1 MKVGDIAMFK
11 NKILIIEDEE
21 SICDILSY
29 SLRKEGYFVKCVFN
43 GRDGL
48 KLIENFSPNLVILDL
63 MLPDMSGFDICRK
76 ITVNYKIPIFMLT
89 ARNDIVDKVLGL
101 ELGADD
107 YITKPFDIREVIARI
122 KVILRRIESLKD
134 YNDSETMYISSYIKI
149 DRMSRTIYK
158 DGEEVKLKPKEYDLL
173 SFFCE
178 NKGRV
183 FEREELL
190 DSIWDIDFEGDI
202 RTVDVHIQRLR
213 KKLDKENS
221 TSIIETVYGVGYKM
235 N

>member
-1 MKVGDIAMFK
+1 MLK

-29 SLRKEGYFVKCVFN
+29 SLRKEGYFVKCAFN
-43 GRDGL
+43 GSDGL

-122 KVILRRIESLKD
+122 KVILRRMESLKD
-134 YNDSETMYISSYIKI
+134 YNDSESIYINSNIKI
-149 DRMSRTIYK
+149 NKMSRVVCK
-158 DGEEVKLKPKEYDLL
+158 DSKEVKLKPKEYDLL
-173 SFFCE
+173 IFFCE
-178 NKGRV
+178 NKDRV

-190 DSIWDIDFEGDI
+190 DRIWDIDFEGDI

-213 KKLDKENS
+213 KKLDKKDS
-221 TSIIETVYGVGYKM
+221 VSIIETVYGVGYKM
-235 N
+235 NW

>member
-1 MKVGDIAMFK
+1 MFK